1 MGGLHLSKKIFIG
14 EGLTGIMFIVCGVL
28 LQFFKNSSDVISFI
42 FLIISMILIVTI
54 IVIKALTRKK
64 KFESADELSKLNMV
78 KAESVLYKMIL
89 GLGLGITFLI
99 QICSKD
105 SFRLTLNWYTF
116 MIFYGCC
123 NLAYWFLFKYFN
135 ESREVMSD

>member
-1 MGGLHLSKKIFIG
+1 M
-14 EGLTGIMFIVCGVL
+14 
-28 LQFFKNSSDVISFI
+28 
-42 FLIISMILIVTI
+42 
-54 IVIKALTRKK
+54 AKK
-64 KFESADELSKLNMV
+64 KKSEQVDELAKLNML
-78 KAESVLYKMIL
+78 KAESFLYKTIL